1 MDVIRTQGDIA
12 GLKAQK
18 DPAALAQAREQLEKS
33 GKPAS
38 DTAVMQQAY
47 NNAMQQYG
55 TGSDLQKAAQ
65 AVTGALTALAGNN
78 LAGALASGA
87 SPYLATEIKKLT
99 INPLTGEVD
108 VAANAMAHAV
118 LGAVTAQL
126 NNQSAVAGGLGAG
139 GGELA
144 AQYIAGQL
152 FPDKTVEQ
160 LSESEKQQVSALS
173 QLASGLAGG
182 LATGDTA
189 GAVTGGQAGKNA
201 VENNFLSVTQ
211 LDNFAQKAKTCEGA
225 ACQQVIQDMVDTNLK
240 QQKEMLASCGG
251 QPAQCADNYGYLV
264 DQWDVFDKA
273 IKQLDADGKLPSE
286 FKNYLSA
293 VYTSGMEAEGTI
305 ANLGWQQKFEALG
318 LDKDTAAAMA
328 ATVPALINAKGGK
341 SGANYTLNKNG
352 QMLGANGVRVDSKT
366 IWKGKGQERIDVENP
381 APGKRAGQV
390 HYQDNKGNK
399 YYYDPITQSF
409 PDAPKSVNA
418 QLKNSAFKNAIEKG
432 MSKYLGEK

>member
-1 MDVIRTQGDIA
+1 MDVIRTQGEIA
-12 GLKAQK
+12 GLKAQT
-18 DPAALAQAREQLEKS
+18 DPGALSQAREQLTKD

-38 DTAVMQQAY
+38 DADVMQRAY

-65 AVTGALTALAGNN
+65 AVTGTLTALAGNN

-99 INPLTGEVD
+99 TTDGQVN
-108 VAANAMAHAV
+108 VAANAIAHAV

-144 AQYIAGQL
+144 ARYIASQL
-152 FPDKTVEQ
+152 FPDKTADQ
-160 LSESEKQQVSALS
+160 LNESEKQQVSALS

-182 LATGDTA
+182 LATGDA
-189 GAVTGGQAGKNA
+189 GGAVTAAQTGKNA

-211 LDNFAQKAKTCEGA
+211 LDNFAQKARTCEGA

-240 QQKEMLASCGG
+240 QQKEMLEFCSSQPDQCG
-251 QPAQCADNYGYLV
+251 NKYGYLV
-264 DQWDVFDKA
+264 DQWDVFDQA
-273 IKQLDADGKLPSE
+273 IKQLDTDGKLPNE

-293 VYTSGMEAEGTI
+293 VYSSSMEAEGTV

-328 ATVPALINAKGGK
+328 ATVPAMINAKGGK

-381 APGKRAGQV
+381 APGKRTGQL

-418 QLKNSAFKNAIEKG
+418 QLKNSAFKNAVEKG
-432 MSKYLGEK
+432 MSKYLGEQ